1 MRLALLHRTVQ
12 NTQSYLG
19 TGWTGLDGIYL
30 RPLLRLEHLAVLTRK
45 LRLITLPKATF
56 LDSLLEVDHE
66 KKLYNGRNIANAAED
81 KGDNLELLYGEEH
94 RPKWKRAPNLFYEC
108 RNRNGKDE
116 HLGESSGEHL
126 V

>member
-1 MRLALLHRTVQ
+1 MDISQPATAPRAPGGA
-12 NTQSYLG
+12 NKKIEIDESMM
-19 TGWTGLDGIYL
+19 
-30 RPLLRLEHLAVLTRK
+30 
-45 LRLITLPKATF
+45 TLPKAIF

-66 KKLYNGRNIANAAED
+66 KKLHNGRNIANAAED

-108 RNRNGKDE
+108 RNRNRKDE